1 MLRATEA
8 LERRARLLAPARR
21 LRCAVVAEAMER
33 FAAGR
38 ALRVLDA
45 GCGDGAFA
53 ESIARRHPA
62 WTVVGADV
70 GDELLERGRRGAARN
85 VEFVHADLTEDLG
98 TDVYDAVA
106 AIECLEEIPDD
117 TQALRRMIAALRP
130 GGLLVAHVPEHD
142 WTPVLHGSDATWRHE
157 VRHGYDAGELA
168 GRLTELGLED
178 VWIVET
184 SRGLV
189 RLAQELRDRAT
200 SGRRP
205 VLRAALSL
213 PLLVA
218 VPLERRGLTWG
229 RGRALLVTARR
240 AAP

>member
-1 MLRATEA
+1 AALADPEHAAGRALAHPRKHARAPQPLVGAGPPDARVPLRARRRGAVAATVGDGARRGALMLRATEA

-117 TQALRRMIAALRP
+117 TLAL
-130 GGLLVAHVPEHD
+130 
-142 WTPVLHGSDATWRHE
+142 
-157 VRHGYDAGELA
+157 
-168 GRLTELGLED
+168 
-178 VWIVET
+178 
-184 SRGLV
+184 
-189 RLAQELRDRAT
+189 
-200 SGRRP
+200 
-205 VLRAALSL
+205 
-213 PLLVA
+213 
-218 VPLERRGLTWG
+218 
-229 RGRALLVTARR
+229 
-240 AAP
+240 